1 MALPHGNLTVVS
13 RPHTPCRTLA
23 VKGLRQLD
31 SAVGRNVAG
40 RRGLV
45 SFILLS
51 TATMVPT
58 ANDSKTALLQEYLKR
73 SKENKEKNDKERLDD
88 YYKRNYKDYFEFVEG
103 SDQGK
108 SEAELSESEKG
119 IREWLGKNR
128 K

>member
-1 MALPHGNLTVVS
+1 MS
-13 RPHTPCRTLA
+13 RRPGTPCRTLA
-23 VKGLRQLD
+23 AVKGGLRQLD
-31 SAVGRNVAG
+31 SANVAG

-51 TATMVPT
+51 TTATLMVPT
-58 ANDSKTALLQEYLKR
+58 TSEDSKSALLQEYLRR
-73 SKENKEKNDKERLDD
+73 SKENKGKNDKERLDD

-108 SEAELSESEKG
+108 SEEELSESEKG
-119 IREWLGKNR
+119 IREWLRKNR